1 MMRADMAVAL
11 ISDIHSNRE
20 ALTKV
25 LEDIEQQGVKEIYC
39 LGDLVGYGAD
49 PAFVVEKAMDWPV
62 VLMGNHD
69 EAVLKEAYGFN
80 PVAKAAVLWTR
91 DQLRPGL
98 FSGKGK
104 KERWQFLQ
112 NLKLTHQA
120 DGALFVHG
128 SPRDPTMEY
137 VLRSDCVDL
146 TGGVPDKIRDIFTR
160 FERVC
165 FAGHTHDPG
174 VITEDSQFL
183 QPKDLNHEFAFEA
196 GKKYFVN
203 IGSVGQPR
211 DGDTRACYAIFHGD
225 KVVWRRVEY
234 DYRATMDKIFKQ
246 SQLDPRAGERLAH
259 GR

>member
-1 MMRADMAVAL
+1 MPVAL
-11 ISDIHSNRE
+11 ISDLHSNKE
-20 ALTKV
+20 SLTQV
-25 LEDIEQQGVKEIYC
+25 LQDIAGQGIKDIYC
-39 LGDLVGYGAD
+39 LGDLIGYGPD
-49 PAFVVEKAMDWPV
+49 PKFVVEKAMDWKLI
-62 VLMGNHD
+62 LMGNHD

-80 PVAKAAVLWTR
+80 PVAKAAVTWTR
-91 DQLRPGL
+91 DQLRPGFL
-98 FSGKGK
+98 AGKTK
-104 KERWQFLQ
+104 KEQWKFLET
-112 NLKLTHQA
+112 LKLTHQE

-146 TGGVPDKIRDIFTR
+146 TGGVPEKIKDIFSR

-174 VITEDSQFL
+174 IITVDAQFI
-183 QPKDLNHEFAFEA
+183 QPKDCNYEFTFEK

-211 DGDTRACYAIFHGD
+211 DGDTRSCYAVYHGD
-225 KVVWRRVEY
+225 KVVWRRPEY
-234 DYRATMDKIFKQ
+234 DYKLTMEKIFNTP
-246 SQLDPRAGERLAH
+246 QLDPRAGERLAH

>member
-1 MMRADMAVAL
+1 MSVAL
-11 ISDIHSNRE
+11 ISDLHSNQP
-20 ALTKV
+20 ALTRV
-25 LEDIEQQGVKEIYC
+25 LEDIKSQGIETIYC
-39 LGDLVGYGAD
+39 LGDLVGYGPD
-49 PAFVVEKAMDWPV
+49 PGFVVEQAMNWKL

-80 PVAKAAVLWTR
+80 PVAKAAVTWTR

-98 FSGKGK
+98 FSGKAK
-104 KERWQFLQ
+104 KDRWQFLQ
-112 NLKLTHQA
+112 TLKLTQQE
-120 DGALFVHG
+120 DGVLYVHG

-146 TGGVPDKIRDIFTR
+146 TGGVPDKIRDIFSR
-160 FERVC
+160 FERLC

-183 QPKDLNHEFAFEA
+183 QPKDLNHEFAFEK

-211 DGDTRACYAIFHGD
+211 DGDTRACYAVFHGD
-225 KVVWRRVEY
+225 KVTWRRVEY
-234 DYRATMDKIFKQ
+234 DYRSTMDKIFHTP
-246 SQLDPRAGERLAH
+246 QLDPRAGERLAH